1 MTVVPMALLS
11 LQKINMLE
19 VRNLSVFYGRIK
31 VVHDISFS
39 VKEGSC
45 VALLGPNGAGKT
57 STISSILG
65 TVNSTGSMSFYGK
78 DIKKMY
84 TEDRIKLGISIAP
97 EGRRV
102 FSNLSVFE
110 NLFIGSAIRTDRKI
124 ADAEINTWLK
134 TFPILHERRDQA
146 AGTLSGGEQQML
158 TIARALMSNPKILLL
173 DEPSL
178 GLAPKIARQVFDL
191 IKDLKANGMTI
202 LLVEQNA
209 TEALKLADFS
219 YILNSGNVIASG
231 SSEEILNKGD
241 LMSSLTG
248 VEN

>member
-1 MTVVPMALLS
+1 
-11 LQKINMLE
+11 MLI
-19 VRNLSVFYGRIK
+19 VNDLSVFYGKIK
-31 VVHDISFS
+31 VVHNINFTIE
-39 VKEGSC
+39 EGSC

-65 TVNSTGSMSFYGK
+65 TVNSTGAVNFCNQDIGK
-78 DIKKMY
+78 IQ

-110 NLFIGSAIRTDRKI
+110 NLYLGSAIRKDRAI
-124 ADAEINTWLK
+124 ADNEIENWFNI
-134 TFPILHERRDQA
+134 FPILKERKDQS

-158 TIARALMSNPKILLL
+158 TIARALMGNPKILLL

-178 GLAPKIARQVFDL
+178 GLAPMITKQVFEL
-191 IKDLKANGMTI
+191 IEKLKTKGITI

-209 TEALKLADFS
+209 TEALKLAD
-219 YILNSGNVIASG
+219 YIYIMNSGNIVAHGNRS
-231 SSEEILNKGD
+231 EILKKGD